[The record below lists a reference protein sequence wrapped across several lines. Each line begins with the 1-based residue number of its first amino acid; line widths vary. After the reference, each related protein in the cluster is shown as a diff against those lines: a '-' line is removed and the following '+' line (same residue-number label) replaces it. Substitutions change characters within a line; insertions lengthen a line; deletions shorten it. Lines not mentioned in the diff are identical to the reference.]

1 MADELNSG
9 QGAFGTTPNEP
20 GGQTSAPVTPQQL
33 PSTEPGNQA
42 SAEQKPVNL
51 YEIPEFKQYQ
61 SQQDR
66 RLAQLQQKLAEQE
79 QRQHESAM
87 AQMSPEQRT
96 QYQLQLAQQ
105 QIQNYHQQ
113 FQTLQE
119 QQQRQ
124 RDIAELS
131 KLSGAPASIFEAAE
145 NYEQATRLALEYA
158 RTHSPA
164 NLAAQQQRQEANRVD
179 LGSGSAHTVDER
191 KVIAAREALRQGDAI
206 TFYKSFF
213 E

>member
-20 GGQTSAPVTPQQL
+20 GGQTSAPATPQQS
-33 PSTEPGNQA
+33 PVEPGGQA
-42 SAEQKPVNL
+42 SAETKSVNL
-51 YEIPEFKQYQ
+51 YELPEFKQYQ

-79 QRQHESAM
+79 QRQHEATM

-105 QIQNYHQQ
+105 QIQQYHQR
-113 FQTLQE
+113 FQSLQE
-119 QQQRQ
+119 QEQRNK
-124 RDIAELS
+124 DIAELA
-131 KLSGAPASIFEAAE
+131 KLSGAPAEVFSAAE
-145 NYEQATRLALEYA
+145 TYDQATRLALEYA

-164 NLAAQQQRQEANRVD
+164 TLAAQQQRQEANRVD
-179 LGSGSAHTVDER
+179 LGSGTAHTVDER
-191 KVIAAREALRQGDAI
+191 KVVAAREALARGDAM

>member
-20 GGQTSAPVTPQQL
+20 GGQTSAPATPQQS
-33 PSTEPGNQA
+33 PVEPGGQA
-42 SAEQKPVNL
+42 SAETKSVNL
-51 YEIPEFKQYQ
+51 YELPEFKQYQ

-79 QRQHESAM
+79 QRQHEATM

-113 FQTLQE
+113 FQSIQE
-119 QQQRQ
+119 QKQRE
-124 RDIAELS
+124 RDIAELA
-131 KLSGAPASIFEAAE
+131 KLSGAPAEVFSAAE
-145 NYEQATRLALEYA
+145 TYDQATRLALEYA

-164 NLAAQQQRQEANRVD
+164 TLAAQQQRSEANRVD
-179 LGSGSAHTVDER
+179 LGSGTAHTVDER
-191 KVIAAREALRQGDAI
+191 KVVAAREALARGDAL

>member
-20 GGQTSAPVTPQQL
+20 GGQTSAPATPQQS
-33 PSTEPGNQA
+33 PVEPGGQA
-42 SAEQKPVNL
+42 SAETKSVNL
-51 YEIPEFKQYQ
+51 YELPEFKQYQ

-79 QRQHESAM
+79 QRQHEATM

-113 FQTLQE
+113 FQSIQE
-119 QQQRQ
+119 QKQRE
-124 RDIAELS
+124 RDIAELA
-131 KLSGAPASIFEAAE
+131 KLSGAPAEVFSAAE
-145 NYEQATRLALEYA
+145 TYDQATRLALEYA

-164 NLAAQQQRQEANRVD
+164 TLAAQQQRSEANRVD
-179 LGSGSAHTVDER
+179 LGSGTAHTVDER
-191 KVIAAREALRQGDAI
+191 KVIAAREALARGDAM